1 MYSPKIRED
10 LIPKIYQA
18 AQKADVPM
26 TVWVN
31 EAVEGALSNR
41 QEDEGQGTKET
52 ILKRRRKSH
61 DAGANERKK

>member
-18 AQKADVPM
+18 AKKAEVPM

-31 EAVEGALSNR
+31 EAIEEALSNR
-41 QEDEGQGTKET
+41 QEDEGQGTKE
-52 ILKRRRKSH
+52 
-61 DAGANERKK
+61 NESEKEETKL

>member
-18 AQKADVPM
+18 AKKAEVPM

-31 EAVEGALSNR
+31 EAIEEALSNR
-41 QEDEGQGTKET
+41 QEDEGQETKENDSKKEE
-52 ILKRRRKSH
+52 KRS
-61 DAGANERKK
+61 

>member
-18 AQKADVPM
+18 ARKADVPM

-31 EAVEGALSNR
+31 EAIEEVLTNQ
-41 QEDEGQGTKET
+41 QEDEGQETKENGSKKEET
-52 ILKRRRKSH
+52 KS
-61 DAGANERKK
+61 

>member
-18 AQKADVPM
+18 AKKAEVPM

-31 EAVEGALSNR
+31 EAIEEALSNG
-41 QEDEGQGTKET
+41 QEDVGQGTKEKDSKKEET
-52 ILKRRRKSH
+52 KS
-61 DAGANERKK
+61 

>member
-18 AQKADVPM
+18 AKKAEVPM

-31 EAVEGALSNR
+31 EAIEEALSSR
-41 QEDEGQGTKET
+41 QEDEGQGTREKDS
-52 ILKRRRKSH
+52 K
-61 DAGANERKK
+61 